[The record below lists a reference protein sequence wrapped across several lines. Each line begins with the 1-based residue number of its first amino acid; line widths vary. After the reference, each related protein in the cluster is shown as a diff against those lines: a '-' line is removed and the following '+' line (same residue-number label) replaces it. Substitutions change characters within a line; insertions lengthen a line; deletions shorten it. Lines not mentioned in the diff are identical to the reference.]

1 MYLALP
7 ERARCGE
14 RLDRPGISSL
24 KHRLASA
31 LVGSLAL
38 AIAGCTGT
46 TSSTE
51 STFRLV
57 LSNEPPTLDWSLA
70 TDSVSITVIEN
81 LMDGL
86 TRFDDEL
93 RAVPAIASSWDV
105 SDGGRRYVFH
115 LRPGVTWSDGRPVT
129 AADFEYAWKRLLD
142 PRTAAQYAYFL
153 YPIANAKAYNTG
165 KLTDASIVGVRA
177 RSDSELEV
185 LLEEPLVYFPSLTT
199 FMVTFPQRRDLIE
212 RHGDRWTDP
221 GHLVTNGPFR
231 LREWRHEYRLVLEA
245 NSGYYGGRPR
255 VDRVNMYVVNE
266 RTTELTLYQT
276 GDLDYA
282 QLPPEAIPTFE
293 GTPEHRRLPILRG
306 YYVGFNVAK
315 PPFTDPR
322 VRRAFALAIDREEFP
337 KILRG
342 GELAARS
349 WVPPGMP
356 GYEPDVGLGYD
367 PQRAIALLA
376 EAGYPEGRGLPAVEY
391 VYNTG
396 PVNTLIAENLQAQ
409 WKRALGI
416 DVRLDNVEW
425 KVYLKRLEQDAPP
438 MFRLGWGA
446 DYPDPDNFLAL
457 FTADSGN
464 NHTRWAN
471 QGYDDLVARAASEP
485 DPGRRLAMYR
495 EAQRILTELDVP
507 IVPLFTHSQNILVK
521 PWVRGFDLNAMEI
534 LSLQNVS
541 LGRP

>member
-1 MYLALP
+1 LVRLLIVAALLLGAC
-7 ERARCGE
+7 RAQSNS
-14 RLDRPGISSL
+14 DDN
-24 KHRLASA
+24 
-31 LVGSLAL
+31 
-38 AIAGCTGT
+38 
-46 TSSTE
+46 
-51 STFRLV
+51 TFRFV

-86 TRFDDEL
+86 TRFDHDL
-93 RAVPAIASSWDV
+93 RPVPAVASSWEV
-105 SDGGRRYVFH
+105 SDDGRRYRFH
-115 LRPGVTWSDGRPVT
+115 LRPDVTWSDGAPVT
-129 AADFEYAWKRLLD
+129 ARDFEYAWKRLLD
-142 PRTAAQYAYFL
+142 PQTAAQYAYFL
-153 YPIANAKAYNTG
+153 YPIVNAKAYNTG
-165 KLTDASIVGVRA
+165 EISDASTVGVMA
-177 RSDSELEV
+177 RSDYELEV
-185 LLEEPLVYFPSLTT
+185 VLERPLVYFPSLTT

-221 GHLVTNGPFR
+221 ERLVTNGPFR
-231 LREWRHEYRLVLEA
+231 LEEWRHEYRLVLAA
-245 NSGYYGGRPR
+245 NPRYYGGTPHIER
-255 VDRVNMYVVNE
+255 VKMYVVNE
-266 RTTELTLYQT
+266 RTTELTLYET

-282 QLPPEAIPTFE
+282 QLPPEAIPNFE

-306 YYVGFNVAK
+306 YYVGFNASK

-322 VRRAFALAIDREEFP
+322 VRQAFALALDREEFP

-367 PQRAIALLA
+367 PARAKRLLA
-376 EAGYPEGRGLPAVEY
+376 EAGYREGRGFPPVQY

-409 WKRALGI
+409 WKRTLGI
-416 DVRLDNVEW
+416 SVGLDNVEW
-425 KVYLKRLEQDAPP
+425 KVYLKRLDQDAPP

-457 FTADSGN
+457 FTANSGN

-471 QGYDDLVARAASEP
+471 RRYDSLVAAAASES
-485 DPGRRLAMYR
+485 DSARRLAMYR
-495 EAQRILTELDVP
+495 DAQKILTEQDVP
-507 IVPLFTHSQNILVK
+507 IIPLFTHSQNILVK
-521 PWVRGFDLNAMEI
+521 PWVRGLDLNAMEI
-534 LSLQNVS
+534 LSLQGIS
-541 LGRP
+541 LGARP

>member
-1 MYLALP
+1 MLGSFLIAAALLLGACRGP
-7 ERARCGE
+7 
-14 RLDRPGISSL
+14 SSS
-24 KHRLASA
+24 HDN
-31 LVGSLAL
+31 
-38 AIAGCTGT
+38 
-46 TSSTE
+46 
-51 STFRLV
+51 TFRLV

-86 TRFDDEL
+86 TRFDHEL
-93 RAVPAIASSWDV
+93 RPVPAVASSCDV

-115 LRPGVTWSDGRPVT
+115 LRPGVTWSDGQAVT
-129 AADFEYAWKRLLD
+129 AQDFEYAWKRLLD
-142 PRTAAQYAYFL
+142 PKTAAQYAYFL
-153 YPIANAKAYNTG
+153 YPVVNAKAYNTG
-165 KLTDASIVGVRA
+165 NVTDPAAVGVRA
-177 RSDSELEV
+177 RSETELEV
-185 LLEEPLVYFPSLTT
+185 LLESPLVYFPSLTT

-221 GHLVTNGPFR
+221 EHLVTNGPFR
-231 LREWRHEYRLVLEA
+231 LDEWRHEYRLVLAA
-245 NSGYYGGRPR
+245 NPRYYGGKPR
-255 VDRVNMYVVNE
+255 IDRVNMYVVNE
-266 RTTELTLYQT
+266 RTTELTLYET

-293 GTPEHRRLPILRG
+293 GGPEHRRLPILRG
-306 YYVGFNVAK
+306 YYVGFNVSK

-322 VRRAFALAIDREEFP
+322 VRQAFAVAIDREEFP

-356 GYEPDVGLGYD
+356 GYEPDVGLRYD
-367 PQRAIALLA
+367 PQRARSLLA

-409 WKRALGI
+409 WKRTLGI

-471 QGYDDLVARAASEP
+471 ERYDRLVAAAASES
-485 DPGRRLAMYR
+485 DPVRRLAMYR
-495 EAQRILTELDVP
+495 EAQRVLTEQEVP

-534 LSLQNVS
+534 LSLQGIS
-541 LGRP
+541 LEPRRG

>member
-1 MYLALP
+1 MLVRLLIVAALLLGAC
-7 ERARCGE
+7 RAQSNS
-14 RLDRPGISSL
+14 D
-24 KHRLASA
+24 HN
-31 LVGSLAL
+31 
-38 AIAGCTGT
+38 
-46 TSSTE
+46 
-51 STFRLV
+51 TFRLV

-86 TRFDDEL
+86 TRFDHDL
-93 RAVPAIASSWDV
+93 HPVPAVASSWEV
-105 SDGGRRYVFH
+105 LDGGRRYVFT
-115 LRPGVTWSDGRPVT
+115 LRPDVTWSDGRPVT
-129 AADFEYAWKRLLD
+129 AGDFEYAWKRLLD

-153 YPIANAKAYNTG
+153 YPVVNAKAYNTG
-165 KLTDASIVGVRA
+165 AITDPSTIGVRA
-177 RSDSELEV
+177 RSALELEV
-185 LLEEPLVYFPSLTT
+185 VLEQPMVYFPSLTT

-212 RHGDRWTDP
+212 RYGDRWTDP
-221 GHLVTNGPFR
+221 GRLVTNGPFR
-231 LREWRHEYRLVLEA
+231 LDEWRHEYRLLLSA
-245 NSGYYGGRPR
+245 NPRYYGGKPK
-255 VDRVNMYVVNE
+255 VDRVRMYVVNE
-266 RTTELTLYQT
+266 RTTELTLYET

-306 YYVGFNVAK
+306 YYVGFNVSK

-322 VRRAFALAIDREEFP
+322 VRQAFALALDREEFP

-356 GYEPDVGLGYD
+356 GYEPDVGLGHD
-367 PQRAIALLA
+367 PERARALLA
-376 EAGYPEGRGLPAVEY
+376 EAGYPDGIGLPAVEY

-409 WKRALGI
+409 WKRTLGI
-416 DVRLDNVEW
+416 TVSLDNVEW
-425 KVYLKRLEQDAPP
+425 KVYLKRLEQDAPA

-471 QGYDDLVARAASEP
+471 RRYDALVAAAASEP
-485 DPGRRLAMYR
+485 DAVRRLAMYR
-495 EAQRILTELDVP
+495 DAQRILTEQDAP

-521 PWVRGFDLNAMEI
+521 PWVRGFDVNAMEI
-534 LSLQNVS
+534 LSLQGVS
-541 LGRP
+541 LGARP